1 VRVLQ
6 VLSYPE
12 GAIVLPDALL
22 ADPEI
27 KALALKNLELEA
39 AKATLELAQMQRN
52 EEILL
57 NSQERGGRF
66 DFVGIV
72 MEGGVHDFIVRLE
85 NWSKRNPGKGIEII
99 LNSPGGSVLD
109 GLALVDYLGILQSRG
124 HKLTIIGT
132 GMVASMAGVL
142 LQIADERV
150 LTKHAYFGMHEVS
163 SYVGM
168 ASTAMAED
176 HLKFTKEL
184 QTRLVAILCSKST
197 LTKAKL
203 TTMWKRKDIWCN
215 AEKALEL
222 GLIDR
227 ILEG

>member
-1 VRVLQ
+1 MV
-6 VLSYPE
+6 
-12 GAIVLPDALL
+12 PDELL
-22 ADPEI
+22 KDPEI
-27 KALALKNLELEA
+27 RALALRNLELEA
-39 AKATLELAQMQRN
+39 QKSEIELAQMARN
-52 EEILL
+52 EEILV

-66 DFVGIV
+66 DLVGVI

-85 NWSKRNPGKGIEII
+85 NWSKRNPGQGIEII

-109 GLALVDYLGILQSRG
+109 GLALVDYLTILQGRG

-142 LQIADERV
+142 LQIADERI

-168 ASTAMAED
+168 ANTSMAED
-176 HLKFTKEL
+176 ALKFTKEL
-184 QTRLVAILCSKST
+184 QSRLVTLLCAKST
-197 LTKAKL
+197 LTKPKL
-203 TTMWKRKDIWCN
+203 TTMWKRKDIWVN
-215 AEKALEL
+215 AERALDM
-222 GLIDR
+222 GLVDK